1 MIKTFCYFVLTDFM
15 KKEKKYHVDAAIHF
29 MFFLGLLH
37 FCLHVVLGLCNNML
51 SEGFIM

>member
-1 MIKTFCYFVLTDFM
+1 M
-15 KKEKKYHVDAAIHF
+15 KKEKKDHVDAAIHF

-37 FCLHVVLGLCNNML
+37 VCLNVVLSLCINML